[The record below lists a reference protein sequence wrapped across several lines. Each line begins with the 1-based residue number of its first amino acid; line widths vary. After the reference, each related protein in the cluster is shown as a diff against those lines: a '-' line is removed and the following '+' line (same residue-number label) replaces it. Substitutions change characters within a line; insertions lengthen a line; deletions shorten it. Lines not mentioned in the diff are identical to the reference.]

1 MREQKPIQVA
11 QKSMLLS
18 QYNVGDKI
26 GFGGN
31 SVVRCGVRKVGNHPV
46 AIKVMNRRGLKPHQ
60 IKSVRNEVEILKSLD
75 HSNIVKFLDFFEEG
89 DFSYLVTEH
98 ISGGELYDRI
108 VAKSFYDETQA
119 KVLFETLLKAVKYL
133 HDRKIVHR
141 DLKPENLMLKDADN
155 DINLAIIDFG
165 FAAQTDGTETLTGP
179 CGSLNYCAP
188 EVLQEK
194 PHGLPVDMWSCGV
207 ILYVMLSGCY
217 PFEDDDQR
225 TLHHKITQGI
235 FTFYEGH
242 RAIVSEDAK
251 DLIRGLLSVDPLQ
264 RLTVDQALSHPWL
277 QKRLHQRETTKHAS
291 KYTFGKIMNALRV
304 LRNFKY
310 GKDSR

>member
-1 MREQKPIQVA
+1 MRQSE
-11 QKSMLLS
+11 LLCTRS
-18 QYNVGDKI
+18 AARKASWYALC
-26 GFGGN
+26 
-31 SVVRCGVRKVGNHPV
+31 SAVRFN
-46 AIKVMNRRGLKPHQ
+46 LPHL
-60 IKSVRNEVEILKSLD
+60 NIL
-75 HSNIVKFLDFFEEG
+75 IF
-89 DFSYLVTEH
+89 TT
-98 ISGGELYDRI
+98 I
-108 VAKSFYDETQA
+108 
-119 KVLFETLLKAVKYL
+119 
-133 HDRKIVHR
+133 
-141 DLKPENLMLKDADN
+141 
-155 DINLAIIDFG
+155 
-165 FAAQTDGTETLTGP
+165 
-179 CGSLNYCAP
+179 
-188 EVLQEK
+188 
-194 PHGLPVDMWSCGV
+194 GLPVDMWSCGV